1 MKTITISGASDDL
14 IELEGDIREEYS
26 PHDDEGPNL
35 LAFSDGTVIGVKYA
49 DDGCW
54 RLNRLQKG
62 TADYSKKEADGPD
75 TDNYT
80 DRVTLKGDLKWC
92 VLGSNMA
99 KVS

>member
-1 MKTITISGASDDL
+1 MKTIIISGASDDL

-26 PHDDEGPNL
+26 PNNDEEQTL
-35 LAFSDGTVIGVKYA
+35 LAFNDGTVIGVKYA

-62 TADYSKKEADGPD
+62 TADYSKKEADGTD

-92 VLGSNMA
+92 VLGSAMA